1 MKWNNNYEIWGIKEN
16 LLLENKK
23 MFLIVTQRWNPNKI
37 LLLPHSASDLS
48 HSQEIQ
54 SKNKT
59 EKTHMIEGAREVSLP
74 IIYLSVNSC
83 LSTLHM
89 GVGKRKGRK
98 RREKKREGENL
109 RAVAIFKKIE

>member
-1 MKWNNNYEIWGIKEN
+1 
-16 LLLENKK
+16 
-23 MFLIVTQRWNPNKI
+23 
-37 LLLPHSASDLS
+37 
-48 HSQEIQ
+48 
-54 SKNKT
+54 
-59 EKTHMIEGAREVSLP
+59 MIEGAREDSLP

-98 RREKKREGENL
+98 RREKKRERENL